1 MPRPQLGVG
10 EYGNVN
16 TTKQGGVWVS
26 LARYRDTDGVT
37 RRVKAQGKS
46 KGAAEA
52 ALRTKLKD
60 RDKSGQGITS
70 ESRVSELA
78 EAYYAAKVAAGMAP
92 STVYNLRR
100 NLDNHVV
107 PKLGGLRI
115 REATA
120 PRIAECVAV
129 VVAENGPGTAVNVR
143 SDLSGMFALA
153 ARWGAVPGNPVQ
165 HTPVPKT
172 GGKPVRALTPQDL
185 IRMRTH
191 AVEFLRPLTTEERLA
206 RAGGDR
212 SRMGGMD
219 RGTLLLDLID
229 FMLATGARAGEG
241 PGLAKVD
248 VHLDD
253 EVPWVHIRQQAV
265 RVIGEGM
272 RLTPTKERDERR
284 LRLPGFG
291 VAMLRRRLASVPGPM
306 VFPSRWGSL
315 LDTRRVGDV
324 WRTTFRGTEWDWVT
338 PKTLRKTVA
347 TLVDAELG
355 SKAAAKQL
363 GHASDAVTLRHY
375 VAPSLV
381 PVDSGEVLELHE
393 VYGPET
399 GRLEILPSPG
409 AEAG

>member
-1 MPRPQLGVG
+1 MPRPQLGIG
-10 EYGNVN
+10 EYGNIN
-16 TTKQGGVWVS
+16 TTKQGGVWVA

-78 EAYYAAKVAAGMAP
+78 EAYYAVKAAEDMAP
-92 STVYNLRR
+92 ATLYNLRR
-100 NLDNHVV
+100 NLDNHVI
-107 PKLGGLRI
+107 PKLGGLRV
-115 REATA
+115 REAT
-120 PRIAECVAV
+120 PQRIAEGVSAV
-129 VVAENGPGTAVNVR
+129 VSENGPGAAVNVR
-143 SDLSGMFALA
+143 SALSGVFSLA
-153 ARWGAVPGNPVQ
+153 ALWGAVRENPVRY
-165 HTPVPKT
+165 TPVPKT
-172 GGKPVRALTPQDL
+172 GGKPVRALSPQDL

-191 AVEFLRPLTTEERLA
+191 AVEFLRPFTAEERLE

-212 SRMGGMD
+212 TRMGGKN
-219 RGTLLLDLID
+219 RGLLLLDLID
-229 FMLATGARAGEG
+229 FMLATGARASEG
-241 PGLAKVD
+241 PGLSKSD
-248 VHLDD
+248 VHLDG

-265 RVIGEGM
+265 RVVGEGM
-272 RLTPTKERDERR
+272 RLTPTKERDDRK
-284 LRLPGFG
+284 LRLPLFG
-291 VAMLRRRLASVPGPM
+291 VVMLRRRLECVPGPM
-306 VFPSRWGSL
+306 VFPNGRGTL
-315 LDTRRVGDV
+315 LDSRQVSKA
-324 WRTTFRGTEWDWVT
+324 WRATFRGTEWDWVT

-363 GHASDAVTLRHY
+363 GHASDVVTRLHY
-375 VAPSLV
+375 IAPSEL

-393 VYGPET
+393 VYGTRT

-409 AEAG
+409 VEAG